1 MQKLFLIMPMCILL
15 FVSGCTGEKDEMQKE
30 LGSIL
35 ADIQTQEKK
44 VSESENQL
52 ASLEKKEQI
61 LFEKTVDFGVE
72 ERELVESGVSKLE
85 TYLEERRQL
94 ILVEQD
100 AVAEAKKAVER
111 LTNLQ
116 EETNSEDTQS
126 VAKLKTA
133 LVKRYELHTEVIE
146 LYDELLNRQNAL
158 YELLIEE
165 NVKRVELEE
174 ATVAVNKQR
183 TKLEDAIRVFNHS
196 TLEVNGALKETQQ
209 TETE

>member
-1 MQKLFLIMPMCILL
+1 MQKIFLIIPMCILL
-15 FVSGCTGEKDEMQKE
+15 FASGCTGEKDQMQKE

-35 ADIQTQEKK
+35 ADIQTYEKK

-61 LFEKTVDFGVE
+61 LFGKTVDFGIE

-94 ILVEQD
+94 IVVEQD
-100 AVAEAKKAVER
+100 AVAEAKGSVER
-111 LTNLQ
+111 LTDLQ
-116 EETNSEDTQS
+116 EGTGDEGAKS

-146 LYDELLNRQNAL
+146 LYEELLNRQSAL

-174 ATVAVNKQR
+174 AAGAVNKQR
-183 TKLEDAIRVFNHS
+183 TKLEDAIRVFNQS
-196 TLEVNGALKETQQ
+196 TLEVNSALKETQQ